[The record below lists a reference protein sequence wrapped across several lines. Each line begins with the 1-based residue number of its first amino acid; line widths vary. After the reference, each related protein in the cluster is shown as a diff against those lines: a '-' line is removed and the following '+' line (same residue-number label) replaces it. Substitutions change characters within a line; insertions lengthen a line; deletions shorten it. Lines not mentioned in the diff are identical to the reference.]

1 MVRIE
6 KAGHLNKLHKSILK
20 RKCKVSVKI
29 SSAFLVLFLVTGCSQ
44 YKSSWSCRNPEGIGC
59 SSISYADRIA
69 RKNIILNDDNNLEQ
83 RSTVNKKRN
92 LNNKKQQRH
101 KKLMIRERYS
111 DFKKQDQVEVDFD

>member
-20 RKCKVSVKI
+20 RKYKVSVKI
-29 SSAFLVLFLVTGCSQ
+29 SSVVLALFMFTGCSQ

-69 RKNIILNDDNNLEQ
+69 RKNIILNDDDNLEQ
-83 RSTVNKKRN
+83 KPRVNQQDNQNDKQKKN
-92 LNNKKQQRH
+92 H
-101 KKLMIRERYS
+101 KKLLIRERYS
-111 DFKKQDQVEVDFD
+111 DFKKQSQAEVDFD